1 MGVACQNEAIVR
13 LLLASGAIIDREALR
28 AAQVVGNGTIIQIL
42 KSHEEQ
48 LLRD

>member
-1 MGVACQNEAIVR
+1 MGVIHRKQAIVR
-13 LLLASGAIIDREALR
+13 LLLAGGAIIDRETVR
-28 AAQVVGNGTIIQIL
+28 AAQVIGDGTIIQIL